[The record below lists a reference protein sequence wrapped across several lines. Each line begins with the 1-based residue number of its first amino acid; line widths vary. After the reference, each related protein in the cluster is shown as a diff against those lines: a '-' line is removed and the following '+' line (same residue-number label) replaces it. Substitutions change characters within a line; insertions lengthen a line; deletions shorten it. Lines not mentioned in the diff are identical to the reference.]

1 MNLLYYPKELV
12 DKAVHDLEID
22 DYESDLDLYDEDSH
36 PSEFLHLFD
45 KNVKNYLKFSVI
57 LSCLPTQKFMITCDG
72 NDEMLDLSEII
83 AEKLQFKL
91 DFLQGIN
98 DMVIK

>member
-12 DKAVHDLEID
+12 DKAIYDLEVD
-22 DYESDLDLYDEDSH
+22 DYESDVELYDEDSH

-57 LSCLPTQKFMITCDG
+57 LSCLPSHRFVVTCDG
-72 NDEMLDLSEII
+72 NDDIYELNGII

-91 DFLQGIN
+91 EFLQGIN
-98 DMVIK
+98 DMTIK